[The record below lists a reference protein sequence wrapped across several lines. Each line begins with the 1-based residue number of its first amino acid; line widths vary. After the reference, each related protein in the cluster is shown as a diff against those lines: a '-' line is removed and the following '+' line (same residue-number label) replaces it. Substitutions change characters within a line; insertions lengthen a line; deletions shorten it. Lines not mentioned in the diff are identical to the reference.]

1 MSSSSSSSLLL
12 LKVEKY
18 YKKGVDVSNSY
29 KISGKEATI
38 SLKKEL
44 KENGAKY
51 NPHLLG
57 GPGWIVGKTRYQ
69 KTFKTWLSS
78 LKDHIYTVTFDDDK
92 KDDKNNDSSP
102 SGLYVTLSSLC
113 ENEETKKVK
122 KVVANLRYVG
132 KTDIEDLGKH
142 DFTLGFERW
151 LNLNDQKFWTV
162 GDTINVTSFQNK
174 PEKEVKYIDFGE

>member
-1 MSSSSSSSLLL
+1 MSSSLLP

-51 NPHLLG
+51 NPYLLG

-69 KTFKTWLSS
+69 KTFKTWLSGLKD
-78 LKDHIYTVTFDDDK
+78 LKDHIYTVTFDDES
-92 KDDKNNDSSP
+92 SSP
-102 SGLYVTLSSLC
+102 SGLYVTLSSEC
-113 ENEETKKVK
+113 ENEETKKIE
-122 KVVANLRYVG
+122 KVVANVMYVG

-151 LNLNDQKFWTV
+151 LSLNDQKFWTV

-174 PEKEVKYIDFGE
+174 PEKEVKYVDFGG